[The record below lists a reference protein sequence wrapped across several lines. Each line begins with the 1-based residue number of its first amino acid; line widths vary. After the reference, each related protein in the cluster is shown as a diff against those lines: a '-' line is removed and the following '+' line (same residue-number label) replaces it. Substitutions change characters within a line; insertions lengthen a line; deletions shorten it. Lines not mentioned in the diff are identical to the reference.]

1 MININN
7 VKYLLIILLSTFLLF
22 IFLFNIINFSGNKFL
37 YFLFSLLSFYL
48 FLSIFF
54 ERKYFTEIFISIYLW
69 LGYWW
74 KFSYLQFSKISDK
87 IYLSASE
94 GFTQQ
99 KISSNVLN
107 DTFISLIIAFS
118 AIIFS
123 FKLFKLLNKDYFENQ
138 YYEEKYFIDLYRK
151 FRISI
156 ILIYIF
162 LFIFISFSNLY
173 FGIYQKG
180 LLNSNN
186 ISIII
191 INIYKWLI
199 LFGLSF
205 IGSIILFYEIQIK
218 SKNLFYVS
226 IILFFENFL
235 IATSHLSR
243 AMIANSSSLLYGI
256 YKSLKFENVQKRM
269 RFISK
274 LLLIVLIFFSLSF
287 LSVIELRKINFH
299 ENFSGYKQVVKEN
312 FTVLE
317 DELKIKKEKLKVKDT
332 NLKLETNK
340 KYLIN
345 NKNKLENKEISNI
358 IINIKKYLLIFF
370 QEILYLTSK
379 RWVGME
385 SMILVTKN
393 NERNFNTLI
402 DAFDD
407 KFSKVTKPYYEK
419 VFIFRDTELN
429 NSTNMMKNQSDF
441 TYNNSGQFVYGVI
454 TPGFISFLH
463 YANNNYF
470 LFFSV
475 FLTIMI
481 FLYIEKFISFMTS
494 NNLILVSLLSH
505 VLVYRLIHFGYLP
518 HQSYLLFGTILMNLL
533 LLYFLKKTYIF
544 FKK

>member
-218 SKNLFYVS
+218 SKNLLYVS

-287 LSVIELRKINFH
+287 LSVIELRKINFQ

-419 VFIFRDTELN
+419 VFILRDTELN

-463 YANNNYF
+463 YAKNNYF